1 LIKDLG
7 KFETI
12 IHTDIA
18 QGMQKIFLLTGKVIE
33 VGEQIHH
40 HIKAEQTYKANKVS
54 LEVADD

>member
-1 LIKDLG
+1 
-7 KFETI
+7 
-12 IHTDIA
+12 
-18 QGMQKIFLLTGKVIE
+18 MQKIFLLTGKVIE